1 VAGNVSGEVRAE
13 PNLTPL
19 LDVVFQL
26 ITFFMLVINFTNE
39 NFDAT
44 IKLPVAGDAKPVEGK
59 AVEDRLILNISQ
71 NGRLIWNGESLDTE
85 RAAKEINI
93 QSQLARRNAEAM
105 GQKIKAGENLPT
117 TVVIRADR
125 GTPFGQFYSLV
136 KACQANGFVKFSLKA
151 MTEGG

>member
-1 VAGNVSGEVRAE
+1 VSGNVSGEVRAE

-39 NFDAT
+39 NYDVS
-44 IKLPVAGDAKPVEGK
+44 IKLPVAGDARPVEGK
-59 AVEDRLILNISQ
+59 AVEDRLILNVNQ
-71 NGRLIWNGESLDTE
+71 DGHLIWNGQSLDTE

-93 QSQLARRNAEAM
+93 QSQIARRTAEAS
-105 GQKIKAGENLPT
+105 GHKLKPGDNLPT
-117 TVVIRADR
+117 TVVIRGDR
-125 GTPFGQFYSLV
+125 STPFGQFYNLV